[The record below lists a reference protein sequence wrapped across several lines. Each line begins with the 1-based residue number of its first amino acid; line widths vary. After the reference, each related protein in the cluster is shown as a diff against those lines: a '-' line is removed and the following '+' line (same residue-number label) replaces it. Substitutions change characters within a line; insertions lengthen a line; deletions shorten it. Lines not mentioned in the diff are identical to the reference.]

1 MNKRD
6 YKKLLIQQVHLSRKY
21 REYYKNN
28 KEDYKELLKRSFNV
42 ESSTKLDIDSL
53 ISLVD
58 FLNYKTEDIVT
69 KNNVKITAMQK
80 VKLLELWETYAKDT
94 SEVALMRF
102 VYAVSKKRFISIG
115 AMDKALASKVIAILI
130 KSLK

>member
-6 YKKLLIQQVHLSRKY
+6 YKKILIQQVHLSRKY

-28 KEDYKELLKRSFNV
+28 RDDYKELLKRSFSV

-53 ISLVD
+53 IALVD
-58 FLNYKTEDIVT
+58 FLNYKTDEIES
-69 KNNVKITAMQK
+69 KNNVRITEAQK
-80 VKLLELWETYAKDT
+80 AKLLELWELYAKDT
-94 SEVALMRF
+94 SEVALMKF
-102 VYAVSKKRFISIG
+102 IFTVSKKRFISVNSL
-115 AMDKALASKVIAILI
+115 DKSLASKVIAILL